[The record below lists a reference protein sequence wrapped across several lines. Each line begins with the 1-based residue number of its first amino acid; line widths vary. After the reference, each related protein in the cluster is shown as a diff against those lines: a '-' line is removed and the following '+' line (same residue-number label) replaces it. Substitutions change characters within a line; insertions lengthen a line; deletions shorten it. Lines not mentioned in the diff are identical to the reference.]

1 MIRGIDIS
9 IHQGGFKLSNL
20 NFTIESKEYVVLM
33 GKTGCGK
40 TTVLETICG
49 LRKLASGE
57 IWIND
62 KNVSNEVP
70 AKREIGYVPQDAALF
85 NTMTV
90 KKNIGF
96 ALKIRKC
103 NKQKIEERTNELAE
117 LLGIDHLLE
126 RRIDGLSG
134 GEKQRVALARALSF
148 YPQILCLDEPL
159 SALDE
164 DTKDDMVQLL
174 QKLKQNLNVTVIH
187 VTHSNFEAS
196 KLADRILY
204 FEAGAITHKKKLTNV
219 L

>member
-1 MIRGIDIS
+1 MIRVVDIN
-9 IHQGGFKLSNL
+9 IQQGDFKLSNL
-20 NFTIESKEYVVLM
+20 NFAVDADEYVVLM

-40 TTVLETICG
+40 TTVLEAICG
-49 LRKLASGE
+49 LRKLSSGE
-57 IWIND
+57 IWVND

-96 ALKIRKC
+96 ALKIRKWD
-103 NKQKIEERTNELAE
+103 KQKIEERTNELAE

-126 RRIDGLSG
+126 RHTNGLSG
-134 GEKQRVALARALSF
+134 GEKQRIALARALSF
-148 YPQILCLDEPL
+148 YPEILCLDEPL

-164 DTKDDMVQLL
+164 DTKDDMIKLL
-174 QKLKQNLNVTVIH
+174 LKLKQNLNITVIH
-187 VTHSNFEAS
+187 VTHSNLEAS

-204 FEAGAITHKKKLTNV
+204 FEAGAITHQKKLKKA

>member
-90 KKNIGF
+90 NEDSLGPDVLKKV
-96 ALKIRKC
+96 
-103 NKQKIEERTNELAE
+103 
-117 LLGIDHLLE
+117 
-126 RRIDGLSG
+126 
-134 GEKQRVALARALSF
+134 EKVHE
-148 YPQILCLDEPL
+148 QIV
-159 SALDE
+159 S
-164 DTKDDMVQLL
+164 
-174 QKLKQNLNVTVIH
+174 
-187 VTHSNFEAS
+187 S
-196 KLADRILY
+196 
-204 FEAGAITHKKKLTNV
+204 
-219 L
+219 